1 MRSIVTIALHMLI
14 ASTAFAHDSAEHSAP
29 TTNAP
34 LRAAFDAT
42 LAAADRAIQRY
53 GVTDSAMIQ
62 IQTALAQLAT
72 QPSLRDRADLKQIHG
87 STSSNAALLASR
99 GDDSLSLF
107 LSRFQSGHATPV
119 HDHQTWGVLHV
130 LEGRDHYVHYSVDYP
145 NKDRSKARIQMATGM
160 ILGPGSSVYWLPPPH
175 DLHSQVAVQDTV
187 WELLLAGRNFLSPS
201 VLGQRHYFDLKSG
214 EVTRMPVK

>member
-87 STSSNAALLASR
+87 STSSNLEAKNKCSTGWSAGCNSHLALCSSHHWMR
-99 GDDSLSLF
+99 RKNRCG
-107 LSRFQSGHATPV
+107 V
-119 HDHQTWGVLHV
+119 HVRITVGV
-130 LEGRDHYVHYSVDYP
+130 G
-145 NKDRSKARIQMATGM
+145 SK
-160 ILGPGSSVYWLPPPH
+160 
-175 DLHSQVAVQDTV
+175 
-187 WELLLAGRNFLSPS
+187 
-201 VLGQRHYFDLKSG
+201 
-214 EVTRMPVK
+214 